1 MVSLAHQCLLTLL
14 KTQPCD
20 HENPIIADQIYDAER
35 NKATN
40 RRFINALNNK
50 IKKAKKKVHGM
61 SGLKGIKLDT
71 SKTNPI
77 VRQLTNELFEDFSWN
92 KIRNKHQVDWKEYFH
107 NLYDL
112 IIADFDSDHASNL
125 IVAREIINYHNVLQE
140 PDELIFSDRLYPVIS
155 NIKSLFNR
163 LKTEQRKTADKLSS
177 MKSIVYNTHQ
187 VSTEIQYDIIEW
199 QSAIR
204 KLERE
209 NDLYNEIID
218 WSNGKD

>member
-1 MVSLAHQCLLTLL
+1 
-14 KTQPCD
+14 
-20 HENPIIADQIYDAER
+20 
-35 NKATN
+35 
-40 RRFINALNNK
+40 
-50 IKKAKKKVHGM
+50 M
-61 SGLKGIKLDT
+61 SGLKGIKLDIGT
-71 SKTNPI
+71 TDSI
-77 VRQLTNELFEDFSWN
+77 VRQLTIELFEDFSWN

-112 IIADFDSDHASNL
+112 IIADYDSDHASNL
-125 IVAREIINYHNVLQE
+125 IVAREIINYHNVIQE
-140 PDELIFSDRLYPVIS
+140 PDELVFSDRLYPIIS

-177 MKSIVYNTHQ
+177 MKSIVYNTHK

-209 NDLYNEIID
+209 NDLYNEIIN
-218 WSNGKD
+218 WSTR